1 MKLTQRGRWACL
13 WVTAAGTLALG
24 ALCLPLPDA
33 GMSLPPCATDSPPF
47 KAGGCSWDASERGN
61 GAGAD
66 FWVMPSLDGTV
77 CYTYPG
83 HSDLNVCIPPNH
95 PVK

>member
-1 MKLTQRGRWACL
+1 MKLTQRGRWAFL

-33 GMSLPPCATDSPPF
+33 GMSLPPCATEDSVPV
-47 KAGGCSWDASERGN
+47 GGCSWDASERGN

-66 FWVMPSLDGTV
+66 FWVTQDTQRGT

-83 HSDLNVCIPPNH
+83 HSDLNICVPPKH
-95 PVK
+95 R